1 MDKQFIRLLGLR
13 SLEGTT
19 TLLSVNT
26 MPNNTKSKGKVGV
39 HFGALRRDISLPRYR
54 FLETGLEKNTNFQ
67 LSENDGIQKLW
78 ILNLIGSRNFIVRRE
93 RYKIRKDARK
103 VGKEGGEGEV
113 EEGGSISLERWGT
126 ALEVTVIRT
135 VGGSE
140 IRLKG
145 SVGRE
150 YGGINPVFRFIIGRA
165 YRQFVLGERS
175 PRLEVVRNV

>member
-1 MDKQFIRLLGLR
+1 M
-13 SLEGTT
+13 
-19 TLLSVNT
+19 
-26 MPNNTKSKGKVGV
+26 
-39 HFGALRRDISLPRYR
+39 
-54 FLETGLEKNTNFQ
+54 EK
-67 LSENDGIQKLW
+67 
-78 ILNLIGSRNFIVRRE
+78 E
-93 RYKIRKDARK
+93 R
-103 VGKEGGEGEV
+103 

-150 YGGINPVFRFIIGRA
+150 YGGINPVFRFIIRA

>member
-1 MDKQFIRLLGLR
+1 M
-13 SLEGTT
+13 
-19 TLLSVNT
+19 
-26 MPNNTKSKGKVGV
+26 
-39 HFGALRRDISLPRYR
+39 
-54 FLETGLEKNTNFQ
+54 EK
-67 LSENDGIQKLW
+67 
-78 ILNLIGSRNFIVRRE
+78 E
-93 RYKIRKDARK
+93 R
-103 VGKEGGEGEV
+103 

-135 VGGSE
+135 VGGSENRSE

>member
-1 MDKQFIRLLGLR
+1 M
-13 SLEGTT
+13 
-19 TLLSVNT
+19 LLSVNT

-54 FLETGLEKNTNFQ
+54 FLETGVEKNTNFQ
-67 LSENDGIQKLW
+67 LSENDGYK
-78 ILNLIGSRNFIVRRE
+78 NCGFLIGSWNFIVRRE